1 VTRSHHGPIGA
12 PDPNLSE
19 KAILARVRL
28 VLEDVGCTVYSTVQT
43 RRSHVSAG
51 LPDLYVLHPKLGGF
65 WIEGKAWHGKQSA
78 AQVAFQHACRL
89 AAVDYVLVR
98 SVNDVVAYLRNRNLF
113 VTPPAW

>member
-1 VTRSHHGPIGA
+1 MTRSHHRPIGA

-28 VLEDVGCTVYSTVQT
+28 LLEDVGCTVYSTVQT

-51 LPDLYVLHPKLGGF
+51 LPDLYVLHAKLGGF
-65 WIEGKAWHGKQSA
+65 WIEGKSWHGKQSA
-78 AQVAFQHACRL
+78 AQLAFQHACGL
-89 AAVDYVLVR
+89 AAVDYLVIR
-98 SVNDVVAYLRNRNLF
+98 SVDELVAYLQKRNLL

>member
-1 VTRSHHGPIGA
+1 MTQSHHRPIGL
-12 PDPNLSE
+12 PDRNLSE
-19 KAILARVRL
+19 KALLARVRL
-28 VLEDVGCTVYSTVQT
+28 ILHDVGATVYSTVQT

-78 AQVAFQHACRL
+78 AQVAFQHACQL
-89 AAVDYVLVR
+89 AAVDYVVIR
-98 SVNDVVAYLRNRNLF
+98 SVDELVAYLQTRNLL